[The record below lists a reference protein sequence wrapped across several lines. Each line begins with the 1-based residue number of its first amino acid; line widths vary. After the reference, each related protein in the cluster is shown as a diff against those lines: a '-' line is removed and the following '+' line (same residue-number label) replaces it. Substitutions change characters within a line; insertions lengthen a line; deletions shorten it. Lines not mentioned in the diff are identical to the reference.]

1 MIDVEADVFSYVAT
15 ALRSEY
21 ISPPIYVA
29 SVKKRTPSTFPA
41 VQIVETS
48 NVISTDTSDS
58 ARLENHADLMY
69 EVHVYSNLSS
79 GAKKQ
84 AKEIMSF
91 VDERFK
97 ELGFVRQLCEPI
109 DNGDSSIYRY
119 VARFIGR
126 ASVDKVI
133 YQR

>member
-1 MIDVEADVFSYVAT
+1 MIDVETDVFNAIAE

-21 ISPPIYVA
+21 LGIYVA
-29 SVKKRTPSTFPA
+29 SAKTRAPSSFPA

-48 NVISTDTSDS
+48 NVIATDTIDS
-58 ARLENHADLMY
+58 GSLENHADLMY
-69 EVHVYSNLSS
+69 EVNVYSNLTR
-79 GAKKQ
+79 GAKLQ
-84 AKEIMSF
+84 AKKIMGF
-91 VDERFK
+91 VDNCFK

-109 DNGDSSIYRY
+109 DNGDSSVYRY
-119 VARFIGR
+119 VARYVGR